1 MPKRLHR
8 LFPSDFAT
16 GLAQL
21 EGQEIHVVRR
31 DGVTLRG
38 QLISHDGSIL
48 ELRDA
53 IRRRHTVRLEEVE
66 EILRDKVAPW

>member
-16 GLAQL
+16 GLAEL
-21 EGQEIHVVRR
+21 EGQEVHVVRR
-31 DGVTLRG
+31 DGLTLRG
-38 QLISHDGSIL
+38 QLISHDGTTL
-48 ELRDA
+48 QLRDPV
-53 IRRRHTVRLEEVE
+53 RRRHTVRLEEVE